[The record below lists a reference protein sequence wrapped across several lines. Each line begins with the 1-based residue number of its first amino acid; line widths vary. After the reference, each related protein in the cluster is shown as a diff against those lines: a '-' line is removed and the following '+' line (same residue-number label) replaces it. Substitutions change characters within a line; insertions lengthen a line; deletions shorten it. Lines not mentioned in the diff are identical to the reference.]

1 MVQNI
6 KTLVIL
12 AAGLGSR
19 YGGDKQI
26 DPFGPNGETIMDYS
40 IYDAIKAGFKKI
52 ILIIRK
58 DLSQRIRQTI
68 QDKWKD
74 KISISYALQGKDTF
88 LPADCLFPERL
99 KPWGTAHAVLCI
111 QEHIDNDTP
120 FAVINAD
127 DFYGQ
132 KTFQLASRSMDE
144 GKVGPHTA
152 VCILYPI
159 EKTLSKHGSVNRGV
173 CSITDN
179 KIKEIVEVFDIT
191 REETGRIYSQKTPH
205 TILTPQTLVSMNF
218 WIFHP
223 RILKTIRQSFRAFLQ
238 DYDLAANREF
248 LLPNCI
254 NSYIK
259 EGELTVYAGIAQEL
273 WFGVTYQKDAPF
285 VKAHI
290 EKLIRQRIY
299 SPNL

>member
-1 MVQNI
+1 MLQNV

-52 ILIIRK
+52 ILIIRE
-58 DLSQRIRQTI
+58 DLSQHIRQTI

-74 KISISYALQGKDTF
+74 KISISYAIQGKDTF
-88 LPADCLFPERL
+88 LPAGRLFPKRI

-111 QEHIDNDTP
+111 EEHIDKDTP

-132 KTFQLASRSMDE
+132 KTFQLAGRSMDE
-144 GKVGPHTA
+144 GKIEPHTA

-173 CSITDN
+173 CSIVDK

-191 REETGRIYSQKTPH
+191 QEATGKISSQKTPH
-205 TILTPQTLVSMNF
+205 ITLTPQTLVSMNF

-223 RILKTIRQSFRAFLQ
+223 RILQTIRHSFYAFLEE
-238 DYDLAANREF
+238 YDPASNKEF
-248 LLPNCI
+248 LLPDCI

-290 EKLIRQRIY
+290 EKLIQQRIY
-299 SPNL
+299 SPDL